1 MQYGKHR
8 LEIKLPPELFKE
20 LKAAAKTRGFSSAN
34 AFVRAA
40 IASELRLGETA
51 LDRTEQNIAASID
64 RLAKEIR
71 ALHTAQQAAFALTD
85 SLARLFLT
93 CVPEPP
99 HEVLD
104 QARRRAKLRYDRFL
118 RSVAQNMTTHSRA
131 SLAEL
136 SDRA

>member
-1 MQYGKHR
+1 MPKSCR
-8 LEIKLPPELFKE
+8 FELLLPPDLHATLKE
-20 LKAAAKTRGFSSAN
+20 TAHSRGFASVN
-34 AFVRAA
+34 AFIRSAVQN
-40 IASELRLGETA
+40 ELRHGETA

-64 RLAKEIR
+64 RLVKEIR

-99 HEVLD
+99 QEILD

-118 RSVAQNMTTHSRA
+118 RSVAQNMTADSRA
-131 SLAEL
+131 TLAEL
-136 SDRA
+136 ADRA